1 MAERKHTPDV
11 LADILGAASPVEAPA
26 GATAPPAP
34 RPPGPPAAPA
44 KRTQRAEPGPRW
56 KYRIVSFQDYH
67 GWRPR
72 FENGVEIAGWMR
84 GPLLNEFLEQA
95 GEDGW
100 ELAAASAGESLY
112 GSSDKRQLYLKRA
125 ER

>member
-11 LADILGAASPVEAPA
+11 LADILGATAPAAAPA
-26 GATAPPAP
+26 GTEAPPAP

-44 KRTQRAEPGPRW
+44 KRTQRVEPDPRW

-84 GPLLNEFLEQA
+84 GPLLSEFLDQA

-112 GSSDKRQLYLKRA
+112 GSSDKRQLYFKRSD
-125 ER
+125 R

>member
-11 LADILGAASPVEAPA
+11 LADILSAGPPAEAPTSA
-26 GATAPPAP
+26 AAP
-34 RPPGPPAAPA
+34 RAAHPPSPPAAPA
-44 KRTQRAEPGPRW
+44 KRTQRAEQGPRW
-56 KYRIVSFQDYH
+56 KYRVVSFQDYH

-72 FENGVEIAGWMR
+72 YENGVEIAGWMR
-84 GPLLNEFLEQA
+84 GPLLHDFLDLV

-112 GSSDKRQLYLKRA
+112 GSSDKRQLYFKRS

>member
-11 LADILGAASPVEAPA
+11 LADILGAAPSVEAPTSA
-26 GATAPPAP
+26 AS
-34 RPPGPPAAPA
+34 PPAARPPSPPATPA

-56 KYRIVSFQDYH
+56 KYRVVSFQDYH

-84 GPLLNEFLEQA
+84 GPLLHDFLDLA

-112 GSSDKRQLYLKRA
+112 GSSDKRQLVFKRS

>member
-1 MAERKHTPDV
+1 MAERKQTPDV
-11 LADILGAASPVEAPA
+11 LADILGAAPTVEAPT
-26 GATAPPAP
+26 GAAAPQVA
-34 RPPGPPAAPA
+34 RPPSPPVAPA

-72 FENGVEIAGWMR
+72 YENGVEIAGWMR
-84 GPLLNEFLEQA
+84 GPLLHDFLDQA

-112 GSSDKRQLYLKRA
+112 GSSDKRQLYFKRS

>member
-1 MAERKHTPDV
+1 MAERKQTPDV
-11 LADILGAASPVEAPA
+11 LADILSAAPPFEAPTSTA
-26 GATAPPAP
+26 ARPTAPPP
-34 RPPGPPAAPA
+34 SPPAAPA

-56 KYRIVSFQDYH
+56 KYRVVSFQDYH

-84 GPLLNEFLEQA
+84 GPLLHDFLDLA

-112 GSSDKRQLYLKRA
+112 GSSDKRQLYFKRS

>member
-1 MAERKHTPDV
+1 MAERKQTPDV
-11 LADILGAASPVEAPA
+11 LADILGATPPVETQTSVSAPPVTHPASP
-26 GATAPPAP
+26 P
-34 RPPGPPAAPA
+34 RAST
-44 KRTQRAEPGPRW
+44 KRTQRAEEAPRW

-72 FENGVEIAGWMR
+72 YENGVEIVGWMR
-84 GPLLNEFLEQA
+84 GPLLHDFLDQA

-112 GSSDKRQLYLKRA
+112 GTSDKRQLYLKRS
-125 ER
+125 EE

>member
-11 LADILGAASPVEAPA
+11 LADILGATPPVEAPA
-26 GATAPPAP
+26 GAAAPPAP

-44 KRTQRAEPGPRW
+44 KRTQRVEPGPRW

-84 GPLLNEFLEQA
+84 GPLLNEFLDQA

-112 GSSDKRQLYLKRA
+112 GSSDKRQLYFKRS

>member
-11 LADILGAASPVEAPA
+11 LADILSAAPPVEAPTSVA
-26 GATAPPAP
+26 SQPPSPSAT
-34 RPPGPPAAPA
+34 PA
-44 KRTQRAEPGPRW
+44 KRTQRAEPGLRW
-56 KYRIVSFQDYH
+56 KYRVVSFQDYH

-72 FENGVEIAGWMR
+72 YENGVEIAGWMR
-84 GPLLNEFLEQA
+84 GPLLHDFLDLA

-112 GSSDKRQLYLKRA
+112 GSSDKRQLYFKRS

>member
-1 MAERKHTPDV
+1 MAERKQTPDV
-11 LADILGAASPVEAPA
+11 LADILGAAPTVETPTGAAAPQVA
-26 GATAPPAP
+26 
-34 RPPGPPAAPA
+34 RPPSPPVAPA

-72 FENGVEIAGWMR
+72 YENGVEIAGWMR
-84 GPLLNEFLEQA
+84 GPLLHDFLDQA

-112 GSSDKRQLYLKRA
+112 GSSDKRQLYFKRS

>member
-11 LADILGAASPVEAPA
+11 LADILGAAPPVEAPA
-26 GATAPPAP
+26 GAATPPAP
-34 RPPGPPAAPA
+34 RPPSPPAAPA
-44 KRTQRAEPGPRW
+44 KRTQRAEPGLRY
-56 KYRIVSFQDYH
+56 KYRVVSFQDYH

-72 FENGVEIAGWMR
+72 FENGVEIVGWMR
-84 GPLLNEFLEQA
+84 GPLLNEFLDQA

>member
-1 MAERKHTPDV
+1 MAERKQTPDV
-11 LADILGAASPVEAPA
+11 LADILSAAPPVEAPTSVA
-26 GATAPPAP
+26 SQPSSPPAT
-34 RPPGPPAAPA
+34 PA

-56 KYRIVSFQDYH
+56 KYRVVSFQDYH

-72 FENGVEIAGWMR
+72 YENGVEIAGWMR
-84 GPLLNEFLEQA
+84 GPLLHDFLDLA

-112 GSSDKRQLYLKRA
+112 GSSDKRQVYLKRS

>member
-1 MAERKHTPDV
+1 MAERKRTPDV
-11 LADILGAASPVEAPA
+11 LADILGTPPPA
-26 GATAPPAP
+26 EVPISVAAPPAA
-34 RPPGPPAAPA
+34 RPPSPPAAPG
-44 KRTQRAEPGPRW
+44 KRTQRAEQEPRW
-56 KYRIVSFQDYH
+56 KYRVVSFQDYH

-72 FENGVEIAGWMR
+72 FENGAEIAGWMR
-84 GPLLNEFLEQA
+84 GPLLHEYLDQA